1 MNREYRNKCY
11 RIIIASPQIMLFYGQ
26 DQVGNAVMNK
36 DEIEVDTVKR
46 VINKY
51 LKSGA
56 YTNWLNICKIAGD
69 KKERTEETWLEFLQE
84 STHAR
89 LLRSLLK
96 EVEKDIGGAD
106 GSVKHL

>member
-1 MNREYRNKCY
+1 MNATYKNKCY
-11 RIIIASPQIMLFYGQ
+11 RIIIATPQVMLFYGQ
-26 DQVGNAVMNK
+26 EQVGNAVIRQ
-36 DEIEVDTVKR
+36 DEIEADTVKR

-56 YTNWLNICKIAGD
+56 YTNWLNICRIAGD

-89 LLRSLLK
+89 LLRGLLA
-96 EVEKDIGGAD
+96 EVEKDIGG
-106 GSVKHL
+106 K

>member
-1 MNREYRNKCY
+1 VNTTYKNKCY
-11 RIIIASPQIMLFYGQ
+11 RIIIATPQVMLFYGQ
-26 DQVGNAVMNK
+26 EQVGNAVVRQ
-36 DEIEVDTVKR
+36 DEIEADTVKR

-84 STHAR
+84 SQHAR
-89 LLRSLLK
+89 LLRGLLA
-96 EVEKDIGGAD
+96 EVEKDIGG
-106 GSVKHL
+106 K

>member
-1 MNREYRNKCY
+1 MNATYKNKCY
-11 RIIIASPQIMLFYGQ
+11 RIIIATPQVMLFYGQ
-26 DQVGNAVMNK
+26 EQVGNAVMQKN
-36 DEIEVDTVKR
+36 EIEADTVKR

-69 KKERTEETWLEFLQE
+69 KKERTEDTWIEFLHE

-89 LLRSLLK
+89 LLRGLIDK
-96 EVEKDIGGAD
+96 VEKDIGG
-106 GSVKHL
+106 KF

>member
-1 MNREYRNKCY
+1 MNATYKNKCY
-11 RIIIASPQIMLFYGQ
+11 RIIIATPQVMLFYGSE
-26 DQVGNAVMNK
+26 QVGNAVVRQ
-36 DEIEVDTVKR
+36 DEIEADTVKR

-89 LLRSLLK
+89 LLRGLLA
-96 EVEKDIGGAD
+96 EVEKDIGGKA
-106 GSVKHL
+106 